1 MRKITTFSF
10 VAGAALLVAAC
21 GAKTETAP
29 VDNAAAPEVNAADA
43 MEGTTNDAMTNT
55 DAAGAE
61 GNMVADNAA
70 AGNAA
75 ANAADAAGN
84 AVSNVAENAAK

>member
-1 MRKITTFSF
+1 MRKTITLSL

-21 GAKTETAP
+21 NKTEAP
-29 VDNAAAPEVNAADA
+29 VAADNTAAPEVNASDA

-55 DAAGAE
+55 DAAAAGAE
-61 GNMVADNAA
+61 ANMSADANAA

-75 ANAADAAGN
+75 EAATNA
-84 AVSNVAENAAK
+84 VAENAAK